1 MKKTILLQG
10 RAIEYDLQR
19 KRVKN
24 INIRVKSDLTV
35 RVSASSRVSQDQIE
49 NILRE
54 KADFILSALSKYE
67 ARQKS
72 APKASK
78 DVYGND
84 TVMLFGEI
92 LPITVVVGK
101 KKKAEARENDLLVT
115 LKDVNDGEARRKAI
129 SAALDAILA
138 RTVEELCQEI
148 YPDFEDYLPHFPEIK
163 YRHMKSRWGSC
174 NYKKYILTFNY
185 HLVHAPIDCIEYVVY
200 HEFTH
205 FIHPDH
211 SKAFYAEVSRYVPD
225 YKEKKNKLQSVI
237 IDQT

>member
-1 MKKTILLQG
+1 
-10 RAIEYDLQR
+10 
-19 KRVKN
+19 
-24 INIRVKSDLTV
+24 
-35 RVSASSRVSQDQIE
+35 
-49 NILRE
+49 
-54 KADFILSALSKYE
+54 
-67 ARQKS
+67 
-72 APKASK
+72 
-78 DVYGND
+78 
-84 TVMLFGEI
+84 MLFGEI
-92 LPITVVVGK
+92 LPITVVEGK
-101 KKKAEARENDLLVT
+101 KNKAEARENDLLVT

-138 RTVEELCQEI
+138 LTVEELCQEI